1 MEIEE
6 NYHNRNKTSENM
18 WYRNKK
24 KIEIKKRSMKNP
36 QLFVNNEAGNT
47 SLVFNNFLAE
57 IF

>member
-24 KIEIKKRSMKNP
+24 NRDKKKMQNP
-36 QLFVNNEAGNT
+36 QLFVNNESGNT
-47 SLVFNNFLAE
+47 SLVLNNFLAE

>member
-24 KIEIKKRSMKNP
+24 KNRDKKKMQNP

>member
-6 NYHNRNKTSENM
+6 NYPNRNKTSENM

-24 KIEIKKRSMKNP
+24 KNRDKKKMQNP